1 MNLIKTISFNKIKN
15 ISIENSIIKINNTN
29 EIENEFSVKTIQKI
43 YLKAR
48 KQNLHLIYIILI
60 ALISA
65 IIIFYLS
72 LILVLGMLFI
82 LIISMVITKYS
93 LNQKKYF
100 LCIKFIG
107 NNNVYSIPFNIKR
120 KDEILNV
127 IWEIRRQLFEANVA
141 TI

>member
-1 MNLIKTISFNKIKN
+1 MNLKKTISFNKIKN

-82 LIISMVITKYS
+82 LIII
-93 LNQKKYF
+93 
-100 LCIKFIG
+100 
-107 NNNVYSIPFNIKR
+107 
-120 KDEILNV
+120 
-127 IWEIRRQLFEANVA
+127 
-141 TI
+141 